1 MKSLLFH
8 SALLLTP
15 LPMIAAEQHPI
26 VLPAGL
32 ADKCFQID
40 LSNIEQSTVPGRATP
55 TEWEHAS
62 YSPLIVTFPGNEG
75 SEFTVP
81 HPGGKGCKQKDAAQV
96 AFPPL
101 EVYYSP
107 FTNGECAGVVN
118 IENEDETYQ
127 IILRF
132 EQAGNNGSYSG
143 TAEVVYRAAGESTHM
158 RGGKFSIRQA
168 RKGDAAISLPATSVQ
183 APDAGMPLNLNG
195 KKIQFSYP
203 TVWKFAPMLVQFGS
217 ESPDTPNTYTVS
229 GFGRTCDITYIPDP
243 ANRKAKMAVTGKR
256 DNATIHMTFKT
267 DCCGTAYMKWNRAD
281 YYTLTFR
288 ISDAETREATLRRWD
303 DKANIPYP
311 PSLAGHV
318 LQIDFRGAMNS
329 EPGDKGEFTDTDKQL
344 SSQMLIQFPKTG
356 NQVTCISP
364 DRKKQPATVF
374 YSPETR
380 EIELRGEKLNAS
392 IELDYADADSG
403 LAEVTWTQNG
413 TSWSSAAACFRLRSA
428 EAEEGRVI
436 YPALE
441 NRVPLPDT
449 PSQTIK
455 SADDGLRRLIQEL
468 EKKTYKTAVERLYQ
482 KRLLSLLPQIAEGAS
497 TETVLPNANNSTAL
511 HYACGLSHA
520 EIVQWLVD
528 HGANLEAKTAK
539 GAGVDDCVGGP
550 NAKAIRAILRK
561 ARNKK

>member
-1 MKSLLFH
+1 MNRLLIL

-15 LPMIAAEQHPI
+15 APMTAAQQHSI

-81 HPGGKGCKQKDAAQV
+81 HPSGKGCKLKDAAQV

-158 RGGKFSIRQA
+158 RGGKFSIRPA
-168 RKGDAAISLPATSVQ
+168 RKGDAAISLPAASVQ

-195 KKIQFSYP
+195 KIDAEEGCVIYP
-203 TVWKFAPMLVQFGS
+203 TPENKAPR
-217 ESPDTPNTYTVS
+217 PDTPAKTV
-229 GFGRTCDITYIPDP
+229 
-243 ANRKAKMAVTGKR
+243 
-256 DNATIHMTFKT
+256 
-267 DCCGTAYMKWNRAD
+267 
-281 YYTLTFR
+281 
-288 ISDAETREATLRRWD
+288 
-303 DKANIPYP
+303 
-311 PSLAGHV
+311 
-318 LQIDFRGAMNS
+318 QS
-329 EPGDKGEFTDTDKQL
+329 E
-344 SSQMLIQFPKTG
+344 
-356 NQVTCISP
+356 
-364 DRKKQPATVF
+364 
-374 YSPETR
+374 
-380 EIELRGEKLNAS
+380 
-392 IELDYADADSG
+392 
-403 LAEVTWTQNG
+403 
-413 TSWSSAAACFRLRSA
+413 
-428 EAEEGRVI
+428 
-436 YPALE
+436 
-441 NRVPLPDT
+441 
-449 PSQTIK
+449 
-455 SADDGLRRLIQEL
+455 DDGLRRLIQKL
-468 EKKTYKTAVERLYQ
+468 EKTTYTTAVERLYQ
-482 KRLLSLLPQIAEGAS
+482 RRLLTLLPQIAKGAS

-528 HGANLEAKTAK
+528 HGADLDAKTAK

-550 NAKAIRAILRK
+550 NAKVIRAILRK

>member
-1 MKSLLFH
+1 MKGLLIL

-15 LPMIAAEQHPI
+15 ASMSAAEQHSI

-62 YSPLIVTFPGNEG
+62 YSPLIVTFPVNEG

-81 HPGGKGCKQKDAAQV
+81 QQV

-158 RGGKFSIRQA
+158 RGGKFSIRPA
-168 RKGDAAISLPATSVQ
+168 RKGDAAIALPATSVQ

-203 TVWKFAPMLVQFGS
+203 TAWKFAPMLVQFGS
-217 ESPDTPNTYTVS
+217 ESPENPNTYTVS
-229 GFGRTCDITYIPDP
+229 GFGRTCDITYIPDT
-243 ANRKAKMAVTGKR
+243 AHRKAKMVVTGKR

-267 DCCGTAYMKWNRAD
+267 DCCGTAYMQWNRAD
-281 YYTLTFR
+281 YYNLTFR

-303 DKANIPYP
+303 DKADIPSP

-329 EPGDKGEFTDTDKQL
+329 EAGKEGEFTDTDKQL
-344 SSQMLIQFPKTG
+344 SSLMVIQFPKTG

-380 EIELRGEKLNAS
+380 EIELKGEKLNAS

-403 LAEVTWTQNG
+403 LAGVTWTQNS
-413 TSWSSAAACFRLRSA
+413 TSWSSAAASFRLRSVG
-428 EAEEGRVI
+428 AEEGCVI
-436 YPALE
+436 YPAPK
-441 NRVPLPDT
+441 NRAPLPDT
-449 PSQTIK
+449 PAQTVQ
-455 SADDGLRRLIQEL
+455 SEDNGLSRLIQEL

-482 KRLLSLLPQIAEGAS
+482 RRLLTLLPQIAEGAS

-528 HGANLEAKTAK
+528 HGADLDAKTAK

-550 NAKAIRAILRK
+550 NAKVIRAILRK

>member
-1 MKSLLFH
+1 MKGLLIL
-8 SALLLTP
+8 SVLLLTP
-15 LPMIAAEQHPI
+15 VPMTAAQQNTI
-26 VLPAGL
+26 ILPADL
-32 ADKCFQID
+32 ADKCFRID
-40 LSNIEQSTVPGRATP
+40 LSNVEESTVPGRATP

-62 YSPLIVTFPGNEG
+62 YSPLIVTFPVNEG

-81 HPGGKGCKQKDAAQV
+81 QQV

-158 RGGKFSIRQA
+158 RGGTFSIRPA
-168 RKGDAAISLPATSVQ
+168 RKGDATIALPTVAEQ
-183 APDAGMPLNLNG
+183 QPAAGIPLNLNG
-195 KKIQFSYP
+195 KKIQFTYP
-203 TVWKFAPMLVQFGS
+203 AAWKFAPMLVQFGK
-217 ESPDTPNTYTVS
+217 ESTESPNTYTVS

-281 YYTLTFR
+281 YYNLTFR
-288 ISDAETREATLRRWD
+288 ISDCETREATLRRWD
-303 DKANIPYP
+303 DEADIPYP
-311 PSLAGHV
+311 ASLSGHV

-403 LAEVTWTQNG
+403 LAEVTWTQNDI
-413 TSWSSAAACFRLRSA
+413 SWSSAAACFRLRSA
-428 EAEEGRVI
+428 DAEEGRVI
-436 YPALE
+436 YPVLE
-441 NRVPLPDT
+441 NRVPLPVT

-482 KRLLSLLPQIAEGAS
+482 RRLLTLLPQIAEGAS

-550 NAKAIRAILRK
+550 NAKVIRTILRK